1 MNRLYELQNQKKIK
15 TINQAVIIN
24 DAELVIDFLNSP
36 KINKKHFKSALINA
50 INYNRESLFY
60 LLFNFNKENEI
71 VKNNE
76 IFFNLISTACI
87 ENQVKYL
94 EFLKNNLSLK
104 SLLLEYKHTENFD
117 CVKDLLHL
125 SIQNNSLEAL
135 QFLLTDNN
143 EMIKQVLN
151 HKTSAL
157 TYDNTV
163 RKLFKVSCSI
173 SKITI
178 VKYLFDFNVVKEYH
192 DILFFFH
199 TLENAIVYNKFN
211 TCKFIYKKITLS
223 NKDILNLIQ
232 LSIQHKSYNFFK
244 FLLKENP
251 QITLDY
257 EKITKSI
264 CYLVSKLSES
274 YKTKCEKA
282 IQFIEYLIKDNIH
295 FKFSEV
301 LNYTGDKYVKDKLT
315 ILFTQQKIQGF

>member
-1 MNRLYELQNQKKIK
+1 MNYKIKKKIK
-15 TINQAVIIN
+15 TINQAVII
-24 DAELVIDFLNSP
+24 DDEELVIDFLNSP

-50 INYNRESLFY
+50 INYDRESLFY

-87 ENQVKYL
+87 ENQVKFL

-104 SLLLEYKHTENFD
+104 SLLLEYKHTVNFN

-125 SIQNNSLEAL
+125 LIQNNSLEAL

-157 TYDNTV
+157 TYNNTV
-163 RKLFKVSCSI
+163 RKLFRVSCSI

-178 VKYLFDFNVVKEYH
+178 VKYLFEFNVVKLYQ
-192 DILFFFH
+192 DNSFFFH
-199 TLENAIVYNKFN
+199 TLEDSIVYNKFN
-211 TCKFIYKKITLS
+211 TCKFIYKKIILS
-223 NKDILNLIQ
+223 NEDIVKLIQ
-232 LSIQHKSYNFFK
+232 LSIQYKSYNFFK

-251 QITLDY
+251 QTTLDY
-257 EKITKSI
+257 EEITKSI
-264 CYLVSKLSES
+264 CYLVSKLSEN
-274 YKTKCEKA
+274 YKTM
-282 IQFIEYLIKDNIH
+282 
-295 FKFSEV
+295 
-301 LNYTGDKYVKDKLT
+301 
-315 ILFTQQKIQGF
+315 

>member
-15 TINQAVIIN
+15 TINQAVII
-24 DAELVIDFLNSP
+24 DDEELVIDFLNSP

-50 INYNRESLFY
+50 INYDRESLFY

-87 ENQVKYL
+87 ENQVKFL

-157 TYDNTV
+157 TYNNTV
-163 RKLFKVSCSI
+163 RKLFRVSCSI

-178 VKYLFDFNVVKEYH
+178 VKYLFEFNVVKLYQ
-192 DILFFFH
+192 DNSFFFH
-199 TLENAIVYNKFN
+199 TLEDSIVYNKFN
-211 TCKFIYKKITLS
+211 TCKFIYKKIILS
-223 NKDILNLIQ
+223 NEDIVKLIQ
-232 LSIQHKSYNFFK
+232 LSIQYKSYNFFK

-251 QITLDY
+251 QTTLDY
-257 EKITKSI
+257 KEITKSI
-264 CYLVSKLSES
+264 CYLVSKLSEN
-274 YKTKCEKA
+274 YKAKCEKA
-282 IQFIEYLIKDNIH
+282 IQFIEYLIKNNIY
-295 FKFSEV
+295 FKFSEA
-301 LNYTGDKYVKDKLT
+301 LNHTEDKYVKNKLT